1 MPMKQGYK
9 FISLFLII
17 AGASA
22 MYLLAGK
29 FYASI
34 IGKVL
39 QEKPDQK
46 TPAVRIDDGRAS
58 LTGYTQLC
66 GGYHNR
72 KDFES
77 LVRTN

>member
-9 FISLFLII
+9 FMSLFLII
-17 AGASA
+17 VGASV

-29 FYASI
+29 FYAPI

-39 QEKPDQK
+39 QEKSDRK
-46 TPAVRIDDGRAS
+46 TSTVRIDDGRAS
-58 LTGYTQLC
+58 LTGYRQLC